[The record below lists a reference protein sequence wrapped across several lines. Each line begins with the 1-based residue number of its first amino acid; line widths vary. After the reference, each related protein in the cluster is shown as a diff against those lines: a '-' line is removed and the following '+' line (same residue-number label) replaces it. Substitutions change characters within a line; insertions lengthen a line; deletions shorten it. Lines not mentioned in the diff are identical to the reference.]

1 MTAPETRTSSG
12 GPQEG
17 VLRSGASVAMND
29 TVRSQVVRL
38 QGRAV
43 TAVEL
48 ADIAG
53 VEANTVR
60 KIAKELLDMLERD
73 LQRRLAEGDDP
84 SQ

>member
-1 MTAPETRTSSG
+1 MTAPETRTSLG

-17 VLRSGASVAMND
+17 VLKSGASVAMND
-29 TVRSQVVRL
+29 TVRGQVARL

-60 KIAKELLDMLERD
+60 KIAKELLDMLGRD
-73 LQRRLAEGDDP
+73 MQCELAERDDP
-84 SQ
+84 SP

>member
-1 MTAPETRTSSG
+1 
-12 GPQEG
+12 
-17 VLRSGASVAMND
+17 MND

-60 KIAKELLDMLERD
+60 RIAKELLDMLGRD